1 MERVPYAIKIHKI
14 TCYYL
19 FSFKKVGRWF
29 FMEFTLFSVEEN
41 LVEGDF
47 QKTLEALKKLRL
59 HVVKE
64 EQYIHEQIKNVLNK
78 HQIRYY
84 HEYYLGPQ
92 NRVDF
97 LTSGGTAIEVKKG
110 RPHMNS
116 LLNQIERYLSFNK
129 VKGMIVVTEKGL
141 PLPNEING
149 KPVQL
154 ISLNRLWGI
163 ASL

>member
-1 MERVPYAIKIHKI
+1 
-14 TCYYL
+14 
-19 FSFKKVGRWF
+19 
-29 FMEFTLFSVEEN
+29 MEFTLFPVEEN
-41 LVEGDF
+41 LVEEDF

-64 EQYIHEQIKNVLNK
+64 ERFIHEQIKKTLNNN
-78 HQIRYY
+78 QIRYY
-84 HEYYLGPQ
+84 HEYNLGPQ

-97 LTSGGTAIEVKKG
+97 LTAGGTAIEVKKG
-110 RPHMNS
+110 RPHMAS
-116 LLNQIERYLSFNK
+116 LLNQIERYLSFNE

-141 PLPNEING
+141 SLPNEVNG